1 MMPNIFYDLSK
12 INFEH
17 ITFSDTFVCKK
28 DGSTHDAQYYL
39 ARARYNKNVMWGI
52 VSPNLKII
60 DVDELPNNYIEVT
73 FSLPTDDPT
82 FANLLTNLEEKCIN
96 HVYIHSSQI
105 YGKNKSLPI
114 IYVNHLSSLKA
125 QPELIEFK
133 IKLNLNHDGTTFWT
147 IGGNHRMEQ
156 PSFDTLMKYCG
167 RVSILFKLNGVA
179 INKDGK
185 FNAEWKVEQV
195 LFKDTIENDGKCLL
209 RKRRVRRER
218 RRKKKVVDT
227 VDDNSG
233 DKEVANDSADD
244 SDDDNDDDNDISWS
258 APDLDPEHL
267 KEIPDRIVEHEF
279 KKRLF
284 LKF

>member
-12 INFEH
+12 IDFEH
-17 ITFSDTFVCKK
+17 ITLSDTFVYKK

-60 DVDELPNNYIEVT
+60 DIDELPNNYIDVT

-82 FANLLTNLEEKCIN
+82 FANLITNLEEKCIN

-114 IYVNHLSSLKA
+114 IYMNHISSLKA
-125 QPELIEFK
+125 QPVEFK
-133 IKLNLNHDGTTFWT
+133 IKLNLNQDGTSFWT
-147 IGGNHRMEQ
+147 VGGNQRMQQ
-156 PSFDTLMKYCG
+156 PTFDTLIKYTG
-167 RVSILFKLNGVA
+167 RVSVLFKLNGVA

-195 LFKDTIENDGKCLL
+195 LFKDMIDVDDGKCLL
-209 RKRRVRRER
+209 RKRKVLRQ
-218 RRKKKVVDT
+218 RRKAMK
-227 VDDNSG
+227 NN
-233 DKEVANDSADD
+233 EEQYP
-244 SDDDNDDDNDISWS
+244 DISWS
-258 APDLDPEHL
+258 EPDLDPDHL
-267 KEIPDRIVEHEF
+267 KEIPDKIVENEF

-284 LKF
+284 LTFS